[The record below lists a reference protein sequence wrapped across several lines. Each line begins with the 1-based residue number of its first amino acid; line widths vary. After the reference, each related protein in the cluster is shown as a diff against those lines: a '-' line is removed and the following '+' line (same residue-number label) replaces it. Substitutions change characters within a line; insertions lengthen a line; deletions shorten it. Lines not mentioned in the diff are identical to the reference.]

1 MFNEFVIKKF
11 IAYCLAS
18 CLPLIAYMLVWGQYD
33 FFTALAVVI
42 GTIVL
47 GYFVMAFLLKNPFTD
62 ALEGKGLLVFDVN
75 STGILGLF
83 NVGVTKS
90 GQVGGNYLGHKIKQ
104 FFDRTTIFN
113 LSRQVGKG
121 SALIQTVDGENSKG
135 GLKIEVDAK
144 EYAKARMGLQ
154 HLPVLLYNSQ
164 TKVFLTKEWI
174 SEDIEK
180 KLHENLLIQTK
191 NDIVDL
197 EMQIKDFNRTFLDK
211 LFLSMQNSGMM
222 WIVWVLVGAIFIY
235 LAWTYLPALFGG
247 A

>member
-18 CLPLIAYMLVWGQYD
+18 CVPLIAYMLVWGSYD
-33 FFTALAVVI
+33 FLTSFSVVI
-42 GTIVL
+42 GTIVI
-47 GYFVMAFLLKNPFTD
+47 GYFVMAYLLKNPFTN
-62 ALEGKGLLVFDVN
+62 ALEGKGLLVFDIN

-113 LSRQVGKG
+113 LSRSVGNGTAQVNK
-121 SALIQTVDGENSKG
+121 IEGEESKG
-135 GLKIEVDAK
+135 GIKIDIDSK

-164 TKVFLTKEWI
+164 TKTFLTKEWI

-180 KLHENLLIQTK
+180 KLHENVLIQTK

-211 LFLSMQNSGMM
+211 LFLSMQNSGLM
-222 WIVWVLVGAIFIY
+222 WVVWLLLGAVFVY
-235 LAWTYLPALFGG
+235 LAWTYLPAFFGG